1 MFIRRDQAS
10 RHAQVLNRINSGM
23 GHSDPEIR
31 RLRQD
36 LAQVHTIL
44 LSQQREIAQMV
55 GGGSVGQTGTHGGDV
70 MLDGYKVGRVLD
82 QRHKRR
88 ARA

>member
-1 MFIRRDQAS
+1 MFIRRDQAA

-44 LSQQREIAQMV
+44 LSQQREFAQMT
-55 GGGSVGQTGTHGGDV
+55 GGGSVRQTGTHGGDV
-70 MLDGYKVGRVLD
+70 MLDGYKVGRVLEG
-82 QRHKRR
+82 RKRR
-88 ARA
+88 GARQ